1 MLYRWFVILGFF
13 ASLLVAGVASAQTG
27 SMGASVITPMTLA
40 EAAPLEFGQPDS
52 PANPGTWSVQGEP
65 STAYSIA
72 LPEGD
77 VTLLSGSDAMTVTD
91 FTDSQGGSSATD
103 ASGND
108 SFSVDATLDGPTPV
122 DGAYSGSYEVTIAY
136 Q

>member
-1 MLYRWFVILGFF
+1 MPYRWVTLLSVFAFPLG
-13 ASLLVAGVASAQTG
+13 VGVASAQTG
-27 SMGASVITPMTLA
+27 SMGASVITPMTLT

-52 PANPGTWSVQGEP
+52 PANPGTWSVRGEP
-65 STAYSIA
+65 STAYSIV

-77 VTLLSGSDAMTVTD
+77 VTLLSGSDGMTVTD

-103 ASGND
+103 AGGND
-108 SFSVDATLDGPTPV
+108 SFTVDATLDGPTPV

>member
-1 MLYRWFVILGFF
+1 MPYRWFVILGFF
-13 ASLLVAGVASAQTG
+13 ASLLGAGAASAQTG

-40 EAAPLEFGQPDS
+40 EAAPLEFGQDS
-52 PANPGTWSVQGEP
+52 PASPGAWSVQGEP

-91 FTDSQGGSSATD
+91 FTDSQGGISATD

-108 SFSVDATLDGPTPV
+108 SFTVDATLDGPTPAG
-122 DGAYSGSYEVTIAY
+122 GAYSGSYEVTIAY